1 MQFLSGVL
9 GAVIGGA
16 IVAWFNYQYIW
27 KSQKKL
33 ELMRSVF
40 DDAMQALALYE
51 VDVQNKDLQDLRPET
66 RIAQAK
72 ALALVPAFFP
82 EGSDAYRHVFD
93 AGQKLRAMIDDSYYK
108 KVDEAVRLMANE
120 LNKSDAPAPWEKVQ
134 SKFSSKSKMG
144 NQSN

>member
-1 MQFLSGVL
+1 MGS
-9 GAVIGGA
+9 

-40 DDAMQALALYE
+40 DDAMHALALYE
-51 VDVQNKDLQDLRPET
+51 VDVQNNDLQDLRPET

-72 ALALVPAFFP
+72 ALALVPSFFP
-82 EGSDAYRHVFD
+82 EASDAYRHVFD
-93 AGQKLRAMIDDSYYK
+93 AGQKLRAMIDDNYYK

-120 LNKSDAPAPWEKVQ
+120 LNKSDAPAPWEGLQ
-134 SKFSSKSKMG
+134 SKFSSRSKTA

>member
-66 RIAQAK
+66 RIDQAK

-82 EGSDAYRHVFD
+82 EASDAYRHVFD

-108 KVDEAVRLMANE
+108 KVDEAVGLMANA
-120 LNKSDAPAPWEKVQ
+120 LNKSDAPAPWENVQ
-134 SKFSSKSKMG
+134 SKFSSRSKTG
-144 NQSN
+144 NQGN

>member
-1 MQFLSGVL
+1 MQFLSGLL

-51 VDVQNKDLQDLRPET
+51 VDVQNKDLQDLQPET
-66 RIAQAK
+66 RLSQAK

-82 EGSDAYRHVFD
+82 EASDAYRHVFD
-93 AGQKLRAMIDDSYYK
+93 SGQKLRATIDDGYYK
-108 KVDEAVRLMANE
+108 RVDEAVSLMASE
-120 LNKSDAPAPWEKVQ
+120 LHKPEARAPWEQ
-134 SKFSSKSKMG
+134 MRFAFSSKSKKRDEG
-144 NQSN
+144 K